1 MEERSMNR
9 ARGVVSLFLLVLALI
24 GLVVVGPGWA
34 QAKPELTVAL
44 SSFSTEVLDP
54 ALGGHIVKYYLSLM
68 FDYLVGTT
76 PDGQPSRDGGLANRG
91 ENSSDYKRWT
101 FHLRKGV
108 KFHTGEEM
116 TSEDVKFSLQRAMG
130 KRSTTGYAGP
140 LRTLIQDIETPAP
153 DRVVIVTKDPTLI
166 IPTYLSRSLSTE
178 GMVLP
183 KKYIEANGDDVFARK
198 PVGSGPYKFVEQV
211 TGSHIKL
218 TAMDNHWRI
227 GTPRYRNVT
236 FKLVPEETTR
246 IALLRRGEVEVA
258 DVSRERVKE
267 LEKENFP
274 VHFRRDEAILHMW
287 WALGPDG
294 LPMPVKDKR
303 VREAMNIAVDRA
315 EIAQSIFAGKADPA
329 AIPMGLS
336 WSFKDIGLK
345 VTPEMAYS
353 YDPARAKKLLADAG
367 HGGGFSLDVYAFQ
380 LPGLP
385 EGKAFAEAMSGY
397 WEKIGIKTKLIPV
410 DYPAFRKLWV
420 DRKIPGSVGYY
431 NIANRDWIGAYALLD
446 KMAYTP
452 SKANDT
458 VNDAEIDG
466 MIAQVMRQT
475 DREKINALMRNIFT
489 RLRSEHYGMPIVYLH
504 SPYAT
509 SKKLGKWNPGSVM
522 YDLFFDELASG
533 K

>member
-1 MEERSMNR
+1 MKRRSWTV
-9 ARGVVSLFLLVLALI
+9 AASLLSLALAS
-24 GLVVVGPGWA
+24 LAMAGPGWG
-34 QAKPELTVAL
+34 QGKPDLTVAL
-44 SSFSTEVLDP
+44 SSFSTETLDP

-76 PDGQPSRDGGLANRG
+76 PDGQPSKDGGLAVRW
-91 ENSSDYKRWT
+91 ENSPDHKRWT

-108 KFHTGEEM
+108 KFHNGDDL
-116 TSEDVKFSLQRAMG
+116 TSEDVKFSLQRATG

-153 DRVVIVTKDPTLI
+153 DRVVIVTKDSTLI

-183 KKYIEANGDDVFARK
+183 RKYIEASGDDVFARK
-198 PVGSGPYKFVEQV
+198 PVGSGPYRFVEQV

-218 TAMDNHWRI
+218 TAVDNHWRI
-227 GTPRYRNVT
+227 GTPRYKNVT

-246 IALLRRGEVEVA
+246 IALLRRGEVDVA

-267 LEKENFP
+267 LERENFP
-274 VHFRRDEAILHMW
+274 VHFRREEAILHMW
-287 WALGPDG
+287 WTLGPDG

-303 VREAMNIAVDRA
+303 VREAMNLAIDRV

-329 AIPMGLS
+329 TIPMGLS
-336 WSFKDIGLK
+336 WSFKDIGFK
-345 VTPEMAYS
+345 VTPEMAYP

-367 HGGGFSLDVYAFQ
+367 HAGGFSVDVYAYQ

-385 EGKAFAEAMSGY
+385 EGKAFAEAVSGY

-410 DYPAFRKLWV
+410 DYPAFRKTWV
-420 DRKIPGSVGYY
+420 DRKSPGAIGYY
-431 NIANRDWIGAYALLD
+431 NIANRDWIGAYALLE

-466 MIAQVMRQT
+466 MIAQVMRAT
-475 DREKINALMRNIFT
+475 DKEKINALLRNIFT
-489 RLRSEHYGMPIVYLH
+489 RLRSEHYGMPVVYLH

-509 SKKLGKWNPGSVM
+509 SRKLGKWNPGSVM
-522 YDLFFDELASG
+522 YDLFLDELASS